1 MRKTWVELL
10 EHLIA
15 AGDTS
20 NEAFAVW
27 NDRYMEE
34 TGDDSLAEL
43 AQANVEGDDALLLNV
58 LL

>member
-1 MRKTWVELL
+1 MHWQKLL
-10 EHLIA
+10 EILITKS
-15 AGDTS
+15 DTS

-34 TGDDSLAEL
+34 TGDDSFAEL
-43 AQANVEGDDALLLNV
+43 AQTNTEGDDALLLLNV